1 MDMLGRLHTDI
12 VAQDRYLL
20 NGVNVKIRLIP
31 SKNAFN
37 LMAHGANPTFVST
50 IIHASLF
57 VRKCKLNPAV
67 TLAHAKALEK
77 GTAKYPLKRVVL
89 KTFSIPQNNL
99 SAVQDNLF
107 LSQLPT
113 RIVIGLVD
121 SAAFNGHYA
130 KNPFNFRPHGLSFLS
145 LFLEGKQIPAKPLT
159 PDFDNKLYVRSFF
172 NLFTGTGSVNKD
184 DGNYLEYR
192 DFPGGYALY
201 AFDLSPSLLDGN
213 QVELVKSGSL
223 RLELKFKAALPEP
236 VHVIAYAELDSLL
249 EIDRSRQI
257 LTDFTS

>member
-1 MDMLGRLHTDI
+1 MQ
-12 VAQDRYLL
+12 AE
-20 NGVNVKIRLIP
+20 P
-31 SKNAFN
+31 SCDAGSRQSSGERNRR
-37 LMAHGANPTFVST
+37 V
-50 IIHASLF
+50 
-57 VRKCKLNPAV
+57 
-67 TLAHAKALEK
+67 
-77 GTAKYPLKRVVL
+77 PLKKGR
-89 KTFSIPQNNL
+89 PQDLFHPPEQLECCAGQSL
-99 SAVQDNLF
+99 SE
-107 LSQLPT
+107 
-113 RIVIGLVD
+113 
-121 SAAFNGHYA
+121 SAAHTHRHRSGRQRRLQRALRQEPLQFQTQWSV
-130 KNPFNFRPHGLSFLS
+130 LSFLV
-145 LFLEGKQIPAKPLT
+145 FGGKADPRQAP
-159 PDFDNKLYVRSFF
+159 DNKLYVRSFF
-172 NLFTGTGSVNKD
+172 NLFTATWSVNKD

>member
-1 MDMLGRLHTDI
+1 MND
-12 VAQDRYLL
+12 
-20 NGVNVKIRLIP
+20 KIRLMP

-50 IIHASLF
+50 ITHASLF

-77 GTAKYPLKRVVL
+77 GSAKYPLKRVVL
-89 KTFSIPQNNL
+89 MTFSIPLNNL

-159 PDFDNKLYVRSFF
+159 PDFDKLYVRSFL
-172 NLFTGTGSVNKD
+172 NLITGTGSVNKD

-192 DFPGGYALY
+192 DFPGGYVLY
-201 AFDLSPSLLDGN
+201 AFNLSPSLLDGN
-213 QVELVKSGSL
+213 QVELVKSVSL

-236 VHVIAYAELDSLL
+236 VHVIAYAKLDSLL

-257 LTDFTS
+257 LTDITS